1 MEPLQILGLSIV
13 VGVVLILLWSRSD
26 RDEP

>member
-13 VGVVLILLWSRSD
+13 VGVIAILLWSRSD
-26 RDEP
+26 RYEP

>member
-13 VGVVLILLWSRSD
+13 VGVIAILLWSGSD
-26 RDEP
+26 RNEP

>member
-1 MEPLQILGLSIV
+1 MEPIQIIGLSVI
-13 VGVVLILLWSRSD
+13 VGVIVLFLWSRSD